1 MSSIAEG
8 ELTAI
13 AMCWRI
19 ERRDGAGIALT
30 SHDESLLRDGVRHD
44 PAPGVTP
51 AAVSRSLGLEPQS
64 GEMAGA
70 LSSDALSAED
80 LALGR
85 WNGAAVRLTAVDWA
99 DSAGEAIALL
109 SGELG
114 EVAIEGEGFSAEL
127 NGAASRLNAP
137 VCPATSPEC
146 RAELGDKACRVDLAG
161 RTIIASVIEAD
172 NGELRLDRAAGDIFL
187 MGRLRYLRG
196 ANCGVATTILA
207 VDGDRIWVRDL
218 PRAPVEAGC
227 RVALRE
233 GCDKR
238 FETCV
243 GRFANAV
250 NFRGEPHLP
259 GNDLLTRYPG
269 A

>member
-1 MSSIAEG
+1 MSNIADG

-13 AMCWRI
+13 ALCWRI

-30 SHDESLLRDGVRHD
+30 SHDAPVLRDGVRHD

-51 AAVSRSLGLEPQS
+51 AAVSRGLGLEPHS
-64 GEMAGA
+64 GELAGA

-80 LALGR
+80 LTIGR
-85 WNGAAVRLTAVDWA
+85 WNKAAVRLAAVDWA
-99 DSAGEAIALL
+99 DSAAEEIVLL
-109 SGELG
+109 RGELG
-114 EVAIEGEGFSAEL
+114 EVTIEGESFAAEL
-127 NGAASRLNAP
+127 QGAAARLNAP

-146 RAELGDKACRVDLAG
+146 RAEFGDKKCRVDLAG
-161 RTIIASVIEAD
+161 RTIVASVVEAD
-172 NGELRLDRAAGDIFL
+172 NGELRLDRAIGDAFL
-187 MGRLRYLRG
+187 LGRLRYLRG

-207 VDGDRIWVRDL
+207 VDGERVRVRDL
-218 PRAPVEAGC
+218 PRAPVGIGC
-227 RVALRE
+227 RVELRE

-243 GRFANAV
+243 GRFGNAA

-259 GNDLLTRYPG
+259 GSDLLTRYPG